1 MITKKKPDPVEH
13 MLASL
18 DEGPEIENYAPYEIE
33 ALPIEEVHQRLYA
46 LGIDTYLPGYIK
58 SLTASYPSPAQK
70 LLDSLDDD
78 IDQLSP
84 EEIEHL
90 TSEDVRAKLNSVGL
104 NYLAGINEVRKL
116 TGATSDGQQHE
127 HHSLQSF
134 SRGIWTRM
142 RMAVVGSPR
151 RRGLPLLWVRTLLKD
166 LPVPIAVS
174 AGVALALPLSLLYFA
189 LPNTSKP
196 ASQVEIAS
204 NPAPTAAEVLSQIG
218 QPPRALMAL
227 PRPRVMA
234 VQTTAAGLE
243 GTITPAAL
251 PRTKPDTAPDI
262 RGSVSAVESTS
273 RIKVGS
279 QWLDLYGIND
289 PIQGAHTQ
297 DVLGYLRSSRGVV
310 DCYQKG
316 GGRYQCYADGKDLAL
331 LALRDGLAQA
341 MPDAPSEY
349 LFSRR
354 VLLPPSPPNKH
365 DGSRQSA
372 RRHKHRI

>member
-1 MITKKKPDPVEH
+1 MSMKKNPDPVEH
-13 MLASL
+13 VLASL
-18 DEGPEIENYAPYEIE
+18 DEGPEIENYATYEIE
-33 ALPIEEVHQRLYA
+33 ALPIEEVRQRLGT
-46 LGIDTYLPGYIK
+46 LGVDTYLPGYIK
-58 SLTASYPSPAQK
+58 SFTASYASPAEK
-70 LLDSLDDD
+70 VLDALDHDV
-78 IDQLSP
+78 DQLSP

-104 NYLAGINEVRKL
+104 NYLTGINEVRKL

-134 SRGIWTRM
+134 SRGIWARM
-142 RMAVVGSPR
+142 RMVVVGTPR

-166 LPVPIAVS
+166 LPVPVAVS
-174 AGVALALPLSLLYFA
+174 AGVALALIYFA
-189 LPNTSKP
+189 LPNASKP
-196 ASQVEIAS
+196 ISQVEIAS
-204 NPAPTAAEVLSQIG
+204 NIEPRAAAEVVSPSG
-218 QPPRALMAL
+218 QPPRALRTASL
-227 PRPRVMA
+227 PA
-234 VQTTAAGLE
+234 AAGLE

-289 PIQGAHTQ
+289 PIQRAHTQ

-316 GGRYQCYADGKDLAL
+316 AGRYQCYADGEDLAL

-341 MPDAPSEY
+341 MPDAPPEY
-349 LFSRR
+349 LSFPAR
-354 VLLPPSPPNKH
+354 PP
-365 DGSRQSA
+365 Q
-372 RRHKHRI
+372 